1 MFYDIIYSV
10 SVYGEMMKMRFDSIA
25 FTQDEL
31 DRLSADTEYTALCD
45 NDFVIPTIDN
55 RHYTALGKV
64 NASIAMSESEAHK
77 RNITF
82 DGFKPRFSEEEC
94 TKENIPAAAFVK
106 WNDMSLSLGGSFAS
120 SFATSYTSFAASYT
134 SFGASYTSFHMH
146 EYEYEFERGSFTSSY
161 GASYMSSYG
170 ASYSSSYKG
179 SYVSL
184 YKDPYAHIIN
194 PFILVNGYG
203 VNLI

>member
-1 MFYDIIYSV
+1 
-10 SVYGEMMKMRFDSIA
+10 
-25 FTQDEL
+25 
-31 DRLSADTEYTALCD
+31 
-45 NDFVIPTIDN
+45 
-55 RHYTALGKV
+55 
-64 NASIAMSESEAHK
+64 
-77 RNITF
+77 
-82 DGFKPRFSEEEC
+82 
-94 TKENIPAAAFVK
+94 
-106 WNDMSLSLGGSFAS
+106 
-120 SFATSYTSFAASYT
+120 
-134 SFGASYTSFHMH
+134 MH

-161 GASYMSSYG
+161 EASYMSSYG